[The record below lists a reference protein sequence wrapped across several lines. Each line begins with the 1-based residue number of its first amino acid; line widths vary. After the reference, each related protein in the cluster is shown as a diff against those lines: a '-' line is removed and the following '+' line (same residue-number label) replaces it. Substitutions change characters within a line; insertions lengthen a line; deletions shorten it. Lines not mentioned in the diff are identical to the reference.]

1 MQEHFPAEY
10 LEKLKA
16 RHQDQ
21 DSGAI
26 EVPATRLDSLWNSF
40 DSLFT
45 INAYRPDETVKST
58 VPSGISK
65 MYVFVDMNCI
75 YCHMLAQ
82 TLKPYQDQGL
92 QVSWVPV
99 ALLGQDSVSRA
110 ALVIN
115 AANPLA
121 VINGQMDLDS
131 YPHHPLDTKEIDNRA
146 AQLIEANT
154 LAMRDFGGNGTP
166 TIV

>member
-75 YCHMLAQ
+75 DRKEH
-82 TLKPYQDQGL
+82 TSELKSLMRISYAVFCLKKKNQQAKAKHSTTP
-92 QVSWVPV
+92 S
-99 ALLGQDSVSRA
+99 SRRKKA
-110 ALVIN
+110 ITTQKQYN
-115 AANPLA
+115 
-121 VINGQMDLDS
+121 
-131 YPHHPLDTKEIDNRA
+131 TT
-146 AQLIEANT
+146 QL
-154 LAMRDFGGNGTP
+154 
-166 TIV
+166 

>member
-1 MQEHFPAEY
+1 MKNHYPVEY
-10 LEKLKA
+10 LEKRKA
-16 RHQDQ
+16 RQQEQ
-21 DSGAI
+21 DSCSF
-26 EVPATRLDSLWNSF
+26 EVPATRLDSLWNSS

-99 ALLGQDSVSRA
+99 ALLVHDSVSRA

-115 AANPLA
+115 ADNSLA
-121 VINGQMDLDS
+121 VIKDRKSTRLNS
-131 YPHHPLDTKEIDNRA
+131 SHYFANRMPSTA
-146 AQLIEANT
+146 
-154 LAMRDFGGNGTP
+154 
-166 TIV
+166 